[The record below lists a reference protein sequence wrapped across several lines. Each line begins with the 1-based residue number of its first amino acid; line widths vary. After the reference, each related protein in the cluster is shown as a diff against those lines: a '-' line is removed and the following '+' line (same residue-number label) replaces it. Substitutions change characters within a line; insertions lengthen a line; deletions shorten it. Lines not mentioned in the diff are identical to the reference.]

1 MPLSEMKIRNAK
13 PQNRPY
19 KLFDGGGLFLMVSP
33 LAGRLHDGKLSVSK
47 LWKIK
52 YRYLG
57 KQREYAAGAYPL
69 IGVSEARAIRD
80 NVKKLIAG
88 GIDPTQHRR
97 ITRQKTAEASEN
109 TF

>member
-13 PQNRPY
+13 PEGKPY

-33 LAGRLHDGKLSVSK
+33 LAGKPGDGNPAASK

-57 KQREYAAGAYPL
+57 KEREYAAGPYPL
-69 IGVSEARAIRD
+69 VGVSEAREIRD
-80 NVKKLIAG
+80 NVKKLLAVG
-88 GIDPTQHRR
+88 QDPNQHRR
-97 ITRQKTAEASEN
+97 FAKQQQAVAS
-109 TF
+109 